1 MKIFTYDTLMIP
13 VMKVSNLD
21 GLLLFPTQITHVERK
36 IRQIWPSNLCIQTS
50 ARFWENTCIY
60 TLQNCSTNVNLFQF
74 CNL

>member
-36 IRQIWPSNLCIQTS
+36 IRKNLT
-50 ARFWENTCIY
+50 
-60 TLQNCSTNVNLFQF
+60 FQF
-74 CNL
+74 MYSDICQVLRKHLHLYITKL